1 MDEEPRVRT
10 RALIA
15 IAAVVTVA
23 GIGMLLAPS
32 LYEVVDKGE
41 DVRPYDSGVVYK
53 IRVADS
59 VTFYAAEESQPDMDA
74 ISGSVLVALTVAS
87 LITLL
92 VLRTAGKDLRLRRF
106 YALASLGFGLL
117 AVDEF
122 FAIHETI
129 GHNLP
134 LLTDLPGIERPDD
147 ALFTL
152 LVIPAIV
159 FVYAYRDILFGT
171 RRLQWLFAGAFAAFA
186 LAAGSD
192 IIGVSADEPL
202 EVISGACI
210 LGGFASLIAG
220 HLATCI
226 VQPAAAGLKPSAPA
240 DTDAVPMGA
249 SSSN

>member
-1 MDEEPRVRT
+1 MKT

-15 IAAVVTVA
+15 IAAVVAAAGVA
-23 GIGMLLAPS
+23 VLLAPS
-32 LYEVVDKGE
+32 LYEVVEKGD
-41 DVRPYDSGVVYK
+41 DVRPYDSGVIYK

-92 VLRTAGKDLRLRRF
+92 VLRAAGKDLRLRRF
-106 YALASLGFGLL
+106 YALASLGFALL

-129 GHNLP
+129 GHNLLP
-134 LLTDLPGIERPDD
+134 LTDLPGIERPDD
-147 ALFTL
+147 AVFTL
-152 LVIPAIV
+152 LLIPAII

-171 RRLQWLFAGAFAAFA
+171 RRQLWLFAGAFAAFA

-192 IIGVSADEPL
+192 IVGVAADEPL
-202 EVISGACI
+202 EVVSGACI

-226 VQPAAAGLKPSAPA
+226 VRPAAAGLEPSMPA
-240 DTDAVPMGA
+240 RPDAVPTGT
-249 SSSN
+249 SSST